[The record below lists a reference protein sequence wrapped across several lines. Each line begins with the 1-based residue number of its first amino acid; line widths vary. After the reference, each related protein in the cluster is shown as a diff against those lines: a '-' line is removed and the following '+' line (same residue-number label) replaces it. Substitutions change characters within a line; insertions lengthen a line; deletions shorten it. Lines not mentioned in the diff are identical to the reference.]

1 MTFGVTDKGLV
12 VKRLPD
18 VITSLQQSAIQ
29 EYADIVDPQDEVDV
43 SENTFLGRQISTFSA
58 SIADL
63 WEQLQFVNDSYNP
76 NAARGI
82 AQDNLYLLSR
92 ITREAARPTTTSVLF
107 DGDIGTVVNVGLKL
121 QSSTTKRFFSVISGG
136 QINQDDVSE
145 IVFDITDPTDGMVY
159 SVTRTNPIGTSV
171 VATFTASVSDTIGD
185 VLAALEAS
193 LSVGGYVCTVD
204 GNTLAVA
211 SPDAFQTDTYTVS
224 DTVTA
229 ITAKKL
235 FEVSADV
242 VGPFPQVAGS
252 IDTVTTFVTGL
263 ASVAN
268 PEDAAVGRYKET
280 DTEFRERF
288 RNSRFAAGA
297 GTYESILETI
307 SSLDGVSEVKII
319 PNESNI
325 TDVNGIPAHEF
336 LVIVRGG
343 SATAITKSIFQKK
356 PIGIRS
362 FGNTSAVIYDSTGNP
377 WEIYFS
383 RPVEVPV
390 YISLTIED
398 VGGLPGDYE
407 EQLKTQIYDYITAN
421 QKIGGTLVYSRL
433 FTPINSVNGHSVVSM
448 YVDTVPSPTA
458 TANISISFDQLIT
471 VNKYD
476 IVVSVI

>member
-1 MTFGVTDKGLV
+1 MTFGVTDEGLV

-18 VITSLQQSAIQ
+18 VVASLQQSAIQ
-29 EYADIVDPQDEVDV
+29 EYSDLIDPDDDVDV

-92 ITREAARPTTTSVLF
+92 IVREAARPTTTSVLF
-107 DGDIGTVVNVGLKL
+107 SGDIGTAINTGLKL
-121 QSSTTKRFFSVISGG
+121 QSSTTKRFFSVIDGG
-136 QINQDDVSE
+136 QLGQNGVSE
-145 IVFDITDPTDGMVY
+145 ITFHITTPADGMVY
-159 SVTRTNPIGTSV
+159 SITRTDPIGTSV
-171 VATFTASVSDTIGD
+171 VATFTSGASDTIGD

-193 LSVGGYVCTVD
+193 LSVGGYICTTD

-211 SPDAFQTDTYTVS
+211 SPDAFQTDTYATS
-224 DTVTA
+224 ATVTA
-229 ITAKKL
+229 ISAKKL

-252 IDTVTTFVTGL
+252 IDTLSSFVAGVDSVT
-263 ASVAN
+263 N
-268 PEDAAVGRYKET
+268 PEDAAVGRYRET
-280 DTEFRERF
+280 DIEFRERF

-297 GTYESILETI
+297 GTYEAILETLT
-307 SSLDGVSEVKII
+307 SLDGVSEVKII
-319 PNESNI
+319 PNETNI
-325 TDVNGIPAHEF
+325 TDVSGIPAHEF
-336 LVIVRGG
+336 LVVVRGG
-343 SATAITKSIFQKK
+343 SATAIATVIFNKK

-362 FGNTSAVIYDSTGNP
+362 FGNTSAVIYDSIDNP

-390 YISLTIED
+390 YIELSIED
-398 VGGLPGDYE
+398 TGGLPGDYE
-407 EQLKTQIYDYITAN
+407 EQLKTQIYDYITTN

-458 TANISISFDQLIT
+458 TANISVNFDQLIT
-471 VNKYD
+471 VNKDD